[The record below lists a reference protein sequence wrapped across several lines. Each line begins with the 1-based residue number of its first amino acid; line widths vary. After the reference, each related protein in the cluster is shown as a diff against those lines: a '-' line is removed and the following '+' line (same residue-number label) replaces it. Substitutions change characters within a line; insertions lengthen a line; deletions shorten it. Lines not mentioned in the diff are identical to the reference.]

1 MHPANA
7 IRTTPALLPRSR
19 RHRLRQVLAT
29 MLFLAGLGLA
39 VSRIGPL
46 PSVGGVRLSA
56 PWVLEDFRLA
66 VYYPT
71 QAFWHGV
78 NPYNSSAYLA
88 RYPVDVP
95 FMTYAPATFLV
106 YLPAGFLT
114 LPVASAAYFVLTLI
128 LTVLLGAAAVRISG
142 WGRSS
147 AAVLATS
154 GAIMLSRPGQWNLLL
169 GQVTLPAVLGV
180 YAAVVLARR
189 SSAAAGVGVAFSLL
203 KPTFGIPLIALLL
216 AQGARRAV
224 LWGLGL
230 AALVNLP
237 LLVVLAGREGGIGR
251 FVGTLLQ
258 TQTDFAAYHGND
270 PLKNVWRI
278 DLPALVSLIQG
289 APVGTATSLLV
300 AGMVIGLACWA
311 LVRLSSRAD
320 ENSRRLS
327 VGIICC
333 AVLLVVYHKAY
344 DLLLL
349 TLPAVALVRAW
360 KLGFSDRRVLLL
372 EAGLLTML
380 AGNYLTTESALNAL
394 HPGYFARLALLSF
407 NAVALLA
414 LFGLFS
420 YEALKG
426 PAGYRKALAESRDP
440 EGSTRTLTPSP

>member
-1 MHPANA
+1 MHPGKA
-7 IRTTPALLPRSR
+7 IRSTPALLPRSQ
-19 RHRLRQVLAT
+19 RHRLRQVLAAG
-29 MLFLAGLGLA
+29 LFLAGLGVA
-39 VSRIGPL
+39 VLRIGPL
-46 PSVGGVRLSA
+46 PSVHGVRLSA

-78 NPYNSSAYLA
+78 NPYNSSTYLA

-106 YLPAGFLT
+106 YLPAAFLA

-154 GAIMLSRPGQWNLLL
+154 GAILLSRPGQWNLLL
-169 GQVTLPAVLGV
+169 GQVTLQVVLGM
-180 YAAVVLARR
+180 YAAVLLARR
-189 SSAAAGVGVAFSLL
+189 SPAAAGVGVAFSLL
-203 KPTFGIPLIALLL
+203 KPTFGIPLIPLLL
-216 AQGARRAV
+216 AQGAQRAV

-237 LLVVLAGREGGIGR
+237 LLAVLAGREGGIGR
-251 FVGTLLQ
+251 LVATLLQ
-258 TQTDFAAYHGND
+258 TQTDFAAYSGND
-270 PLKNVWRI
+270 PLNFWRT
-278 DLPALVSLIQG
+278 DLPALVSQIRG
-289 APVGTATSLLV
+289 APIGMAASVLLAGT
-300 AGMVIGLACWA
+300 VIGLACWA

-320 ENSRRLS
+320 DNSRRLS

-344 DLLLL
+344 DFLLL

-360 KLGFSDRRVLLL
+360 KLGSSDRRVLLL

-380 AGNYLTTESALNAL
+380 AGNYLTTESALTAL
-394 HPGYFARLALLSF
+394 HPGDFVRLALASV

-414 LFGLFS
+414 LFGLFL
-420 YEALKG
+420 YEALKRSPQYG
-426 PAGYRKALAESRDP
+426 PALAQTRDAG
-440 EGSTRTLTPSP
+440 GSARP

>member
-1 MHPANA
+1 
-7 IRTTPALLPRSR
+7 
-19 RHRLRQVLAT
+19 

-39 VSRIGPL
+39 VLRIGPL

-78 NPYNSSAYLA
+78 NPYNRSTYFA
-88 RYPVDVP
+88 RYPVDAP

-106 YLPAGFLT
+106 YLPAGFLA
-114 LPVASAAYFVLTLI
+114 LPVASAAYFALTLI

-142 WGRSS
+142 WGKSS

-154 GAIMLSRPGQWNLLL
+154 GAILLSRPGQWNLLL

-180 YAAVVLARR
+180 YAAVLLARR
-189 SSAAAGVGVAFSLL
+189 SPAAAGVGVAFSLL

-237 LLVVLAGREGGIGR
+237 LLAVLAGREGGIGR
-251 FVGTLLQ
+251 FVATLLQ
-258 TQTDFAAYHGND
+258 TQRDFAAYPGND
-270 PLKNVWRI
+270 PLKVARI

-289 APVGTATSLLV
+289 TPVGAAASLLI
-300 AGMVIGLACWA
+300 AGTVIGLACWS
-311 LVRLSSRAD
+311 LVRLGSRAD

-349 TLPAVALVRAW
+349 TLPVIALVRTW
-360 KLGFSDRRVLLL
+360 KQGTSDRRVLLV
-372 EAGLLTML
+372 EGGLLAIL
-380 AGNYLTTESALNAL
+380 AGNYLTTESALHAI
-394 HPGYFARLALLSF
+394 HPGHVAGLALLSI
-407 NAVALLA
+407 NGLALLA
-414 LFGLFS
+414 LFGLYS
-420 YEALKG
+420 REALKNPTSYRTA
-426 PAGYRKALAESRDP
+426 PAPSRP
-440 EGSTRTLTPSP
+440 W